1 MPPQRLSSVDI
12 AKGIGIIL
20 VVVGHNRSIKEL
32 APLLSVGIYLFHMP
46 LFFFLSGLLTP
57 TPLPIHQLMSKCMG
71 LIRPYLT
78 GVLVF
83 LPLQL
88 LQKDHPSNHPLIE
101 KILWGSGNSIYNTP
115 LWFLTCLISGYAVL
129 WLIGAM
135 GLTRKTPPAL
145 LTALLGVGVTYW
157 ALDGQH
163 GFELLP
169 KDSLDRP
176 LGAPLNIDLAVLAA
190 AFLLLGSKLFPWIK
204 NPPRSTHLV
213 LTLLASS
220 ALFVGLMWQYDPR
233 LDLNYRLIQHWP
245 TALACCLA
253 GIGTTLCLSMLLGRH
268 AASLTGPMEYL
279 GRNTLIILVFHS
291 PIQNQLVRHISKHV
305 DLNLGVAFL
314 ISLCICF
321 LLSWISDKLINPRT
335 HLRKFFYAK

>member
-1 MPPQRLSSVDI
+1 MRQRLSSVDI

-20 VVVGHNRSIKEL
+20 VVAGHNRAIKEV
-32 APLLSVGIYLFHMP
+32 APLLSAGIYLFHMP

-57 TPLPIHQLMSKCMG
+57 TPLQSHQLMSKCMG

-78 GVLVF
+78 GVIIF

-101 KILWGSGNSIYNTP
+101 KILWGSGNAIYNTP
-115 LWFLTCLISGYAVL
+115 LWFLTCLITGYAVL
-129 WLIGAM
+129 WLIGKIR
-135 GLTRKTPPAL
+135 LTRQMPISL
-145 LTALLGVGVTYW
+145 LVALLGIGLTYW

-176 LGAPLNIDLAVLAA
+176 LGAPFNIDLALMTA
-190 AFLLLGSKLFPWIK
+190 AFLLLGSKLLPWIQ
-204 NPPRSTHLV
+204 NPPRSTWLALV
-213 LTLLASS
+213 FVVSS
-220 ALFVGLMWQYDPR
+220 ATFVGLMWQCDPR
-233 LDLNYRLIQHWP
+233 LDLNYRLIQQWP
-245 TALACCLA
+245 SALACCFA
-253 GIGTTLCLSMLLGRH
+253 GIGSTLSLSMLLGRH
-268 AASLTGPMEYL
+268 GPSLTRPLEYF

-291 PIQNQLVRHISKHV
+291 PIQNQLIRFISKHI
-305 DLNLGVAFL
+305 DLTLGMAFF

-321 LLSWISDKLINPRT
+321 VLTWVSEKLINPRA
-335 HLRKFFYAK
+335 HLRKFFYAR